1 MADKKITALTD
12 LGNAIASEDLLHVID
27 DPAGTPVNKKISVA
41 NVFNNIPT
49 YIALDGTAQSITG
62 SVAVNVTTSITLLD
76 LSSASANTTATGALG
91 AGTNGQVKVVIMSTD
106 PSAGSSYVL
115 TPATRN
121 GYDSISFQDEG
132 DTAILMFSNSKWNIV
147 SMHGAVET
155 TQTIT
160 ASGAVNLTSNLTLI
174 DTTSGAQ
181 TITLAAG
188 KFTGQFKTIVMKTK
202 GGSNNATM
210 TQVGGNLLASQVS
223 TSIVW
228 NSEGDSVTLMY
239 TGAKWIVASNF
250 GATIS

>member
-76 LSSASANTTATGALG
+76 LSAASANTTATGALG
-91 AGTNGQVKVVIMSTD
+91 DGTNGQVKVVVMSTD
-106 PSAGSSYVL
+106 PSAGSSYKL
-115 TPATRN
+115 TPTNRN

-132 DTAILMFSNSKWNIV
+132 DTAILVFANSKWNIV
-147 SMHGAVET
+147 SMHGAVES

-210 TQVGGNLLASQVS
+210 TQAGGNLLAGQVS

>member
-91 AGTNGQVKVVIMSTD
+91 AGTNGQVKVVVMSTD

-115 TPATRN
+115 TPASRN

-210 TQVGGNLLASQVS
+210 TQAGGNLLASQVS

-228 NSEGDSVTLMY
+228 GDEGDSITLMY

>member
-91 AGTNGQVKVVIMSTD
+91 AGTNGQVKVVVMSTD

-115 TPATRN
+115 TPAARN

-210 TQVGGNLLASQVS
+210 TQAGGNLLAGQVS

>member
-12 LGNAIASEDLLHVID
+12 LGNAIAGEDLLHVID

-41 NVFNNIPT
+41 NIFNNIPT

-62 SVAVNVTTSITLLD
+62 SGAVNVTTSVTLID
-76 LSSASANTTATGALG
+76 LSSASNNTTATGTLG
-91 AGTNGQVKVVIMSTD
+91 DGTNGQVKVVIMSTD
-106 PSAGSSYVL
+106 PSSGTTYKL
-115 TPATRN
+115 TPTNRN

-147 SMHGAVET
+147 SVHGALET
-155 TQTIT
+155 TQTVT
-160 ASGAVNLTSNLTLI
+160 ASGAVNLTSDLTLI

-181 TITLAAG
+181 TLPLAAG
-188 KFTGQFKTIVMKTK
+188 KFIGQMKTIVMKTK

-210 TQVGGNLLASQVS
+210 TTAGGNLLAGQVS

-228 NSEGDSVTLMY
+228 NSEGDAVTLMY
-239 TGAKWIVASNF
+239 TGAKWVVTSNF